1 MTILKYII
9 PICIASLTFIN
20 CAINNQS
27 GNIAAKSKTSNGAA
41 QNYMEYC
48 ASCHGTDARAFAD
61 RRNWVHGSDKTSLI
75 GVIAKGLEDE
85 GMPSFEATFSPEETA
100 SLADYIIEAKEQVE
114 TFAFDNEF
122 DENET
127 FSYDGHDY
135 KLELVT
141 DEVDIPWG
149 IAQSSNGDLY
159 YTDIAGEL
167 RRRNNKGEVQSISG
181 LPKMHIQGQG
191 GLLDVSLDPNFDKN
205 QHIYLSYSKPNP
217 EVDTAGTTAVYKG
230 RLDGNKIVDGKDIWI
245 GLPYLPTKYHFGS
258 RIIWDNDGYLF
269 ISIGDRGKRD
279 ENPQNLSVAPGKIH
293 RINNDGSIPKD
304 NPFVDVIDA
313 VKSIFSYG
321 HRNPQGLAYD
331 KKNNIIYENEHGPR
345 GGDEINIIKPKKNF
359 GWPEISYGI
368 NYNGTV
374 FTEKTEESGMEQP
387 IHYWVPAIGVCG
399 LAYVDSPLY
408 PDWQGKLLSGS
419 LKYKY
424 LNLSDT
430 KANGTTIETKL
441 FPQIGRLRSVIQGTD
456 GYIYIGVE
464 KPGRIYK
471 VLPQ

>member
-1 MTILKYII
+1 MNKVKYLLLAIL
-9 PICIASLTFIN
+9 ASLSFVH
-20 CAINNQS
+20 CAVNDKAGIT
-27 GNIAAKSKTSNGAA
+27 AVAPTKGAEA
-41 QNYMEYC
+41 NYTEYC
-48 ASCHGTDARAFAD
+48 ASCHGSDARAFAD
-61 RRNWVHGSDKTSLI
+61 RKNWVHGSDKVSLV

-85 GMPSFEATFSPEETA
+85 GMPSFEATFSAEETA
-100 SLADYIIEAKEQVE
+100 ALAGYIIEAKEQVE

-127 FSYDGHDY
+127 FAYNGHTY

-141 DEVDIPWG
+141 DDVDIPWG
-149 IAQSSNGDLY
+149 MAQASNGDLFFGNK
-159 YTDIAGEL
+159 AGDL
-167 RRRNNKGEVQSISG
+167 HRRKSDGSIQTISG
-181 LPKMHIQGQG
+181 LPEIRVEGQG
-191 GLLDVSLDPNFDKN
+191 GLMDVSLDPNFDKN
-205 QHIYLSYSKPNP
+205 QEIYLSYAKQNP
-217 EVDTAGTTAVYKG
+217 ENDSEGTTAIFKG
-230 RLDGNKIVDGKDIWI
+230 RLDGNMIVGGKDIWV
-245 GLPYLPTKYHFGS
+245 GLPYLPTKYHYGS
-258 RIIWDNDGYLF
+258 RIIWDNDGYLYL
-269 ISIGDRGKRD
+269 SIGDRGKRD

-293 RINNDGSIPKD
+293 RINSDGSIPTD
-304 NPFVDVIDA
+304 NPFVNVDNA

-345 GGDEINIIKPKKNF
+345 GGDEINIIRPKKNY

-374 FTEKTEESGMEQP
+374 FTEKTEETGMEQP

-424 LNLSDT
+424 LNLSKT
-430 KANGTTIETKL
+430 QANGTTTETKL
-441 FPQIGRLRSVIQGTD
+441 FPQIGRLRTVIQGMD

-464 KPGRIYK
+464 NPGRIYK